1 MSKKRNEDED
11 FYLHDNYFGGESQS
25 DYSNSLDM
33 EMPKKEELKREE
45 KKDIKHQIQLVQD
58 FEIIRQKKKRGDTLI
73 TKRKSLLNIN
83 NNNNQFVFENEN
95 DYVNAINDLKIKL
108 ENDKKNHELEI
119 NKVNNEISEKEE
131 LIKSISNIN
140 LIMEKNL
147 KKLTSKV
154 EKLNDNENFIKKE
167 KEEPIKIALKVKEK
181 DIKNVQS
188 IVNLLSKENKNMQNI
203 LDNYTDYDNKRELSD
218 RLILKEK
225 ENNILK
231 NEIKTLK
238 IFNKDYDYWEKEKE
252 DLNLA
257 IQELENKLQLSQRE
271 NREGKKEIKLLENKY
286 YNNSRNISQ
295 KIKDK
300 LKQKEETSEDYAK
313 SFDYYN
319 LKKQEKKKL
328 LEIKSTKY
336 IANSIYNLLS
346 NEQKEQI
353 KNLYGDENKDKYD
366 ILIKKIEDLEKY
378 RISNNINDLNII
390 KNQNNEINDLDEQL
404 NYLEKLS
411 NDKSSN
417 IKTLETQINEYKNYK
432 KTLQKKINSLI
443 KVYDDLKEKKKNKE
457 KENKNLLNQCT
468 ELQNLIKE
476 NCNGL
481 IEDEEISKI
490 TNSIKKEKNISK
502 TPNYNKSKK
511 IIK

>member
-11 FYLHDNYFGGESQS
+11 FYLHDHYFGGESQS

-58 FEIIRQKKKRGDTLI
+58 FEIIRQKKKREDTLI

-502 TPNYNKSKK
+502 TPNYNKNKK

>member
-1 MSKKRNEDED
+1 
-11 FYLHDNYFGGESQS
+11 
-25 DYSNSLDM
+25 
-33 EMPKKEELKREE
+33 
-45 KKDIKHQIQLVQD
+45 
-58 FEIIRQKKKRGDTLI
+58 
-73 TKRKSLLNIN
+73 
-83 NNNNQFVFENEN
+83 
-95 DYVNAINDLKIKL
+95 
-108 ENDKKNHELEI
+108 
-119 NKVNNEISEKEE
+119 
-131 LIKSISNIN
+131 
-140 LIMEKNL
+140 MEKNL

-319 LKKQEKKKL
+319 LKKKKKKKL

-502 TPNYNKSKK
+502 TPNYNKNKK

>member
-1 MSKKRNEDED
+1 
-11 FYLHDNYFGGESQS
+11 
-25 DYSNSLDM
+25 
-33 EMPKKEELKREE
+33 
-45 KKDIKHQIQLVQD
+45 
-58 FEIIRQKKKRGDTLI
+58 
-73 TKRKSLLNIN
+73 
-83 NNNNQFVFENEN
+83 
-95 DYVNAINDLKIKL
+95 
-108 ENDKKNHELEI
+108 
-119 NKVNNEISEKEE
+119 
-131 LIKSISNIN
+131 
-140 LIMEKNL
+140 MEKNL

-336 IANSIYNLLS
+336 IANYIYNLLS

-417 IKTLETQINEYKNYK
+417 IKTLETKINEYKNYK
-432 KTLQKKINSLI
+432 KT
-443 KVYDDLKEKKKNKE
+443 
-457 KENKNLLNQCT
+457 
-468 ELQNLIKE
+468 
-476 NCNGL
+476 
-481 IEDEEISKI
+481 
-490 TNSIKKEKNISK
+490 
-502 TPNYNKSKK
+502 
-511 IIK
+511 

>member
-1 MSKKRNEDED
+1 
-11 FYLHDNYFGGESQS
+11 
-25 DYSNSLDM
+25 
-33 EMPKKEELKREE
+33 
-45 KKDIKHQIQLVQD
+45 
-58 FEIIRQKKKRGDTLI
+58 
-73 TKRKSLLNIN
+73 
-83 NNNNQFVFENEN
+83 
-95 DYVNAINDLKIKL
+95 
-108 ENDKKNHELEI
+108 
-119 NKVNNEISEKEE
+119 
-131 LIKSISNIN
+131 
-140 LIMEKNL
+140 
-147 KKLTSKV
+147 
-154 EKLNDNENFIKKE
+154 
-167 KEEPIKIALKVKEK
+167 
-181 DIKNVQS
+181 
-188 IVNLLSKENKNMQNI
+188 MQNI

-378 RISNNINDLNII
+378 RILNDKNELSKMKNENKEINDLNEKI
-390 KNQNNEINDLDEQL
+390 D
-404 NYLEKLS
+404 YLEGISENKL
-411 NDKSSN
+411 NN
-417 IKTLETQINEYKNYK
+417 IKTLESQIIEYKNYK
-432 KTLQKKINSLI
+432 KALQKKINYQI
-443 KVYDDLKEKKKNKE
+443 KILEGLKEKKKIKD
-457 KENKNLLNQCT
+457 KENDLLMNKLN
-468 ELQNLIKE
+468 ELQRIIKQ
-476 NCNGL
+476 NYNKPNN
-481 IEDEEISKI
+481 DEEISK
-490 TNSIKKEKNISK
+490 KKYYLKNENISK
-502 TPNYNKSKK
+502 TPSNNNKKNKK
-511 IIK
+511 LIKEK